1 MTTPGA
7 ADGARPASSGGRA
20 PSPAAETTNPADRTA
35 QEPPLLEL
43 RGIGKNF
50 GPVRALSDINLTIP
64 VGQVTALVGDNGA
77 GKSTLIK
84 TISGIWQP
92 DHGEILW
99 QGRPVHLHSPRA
111 AADLGIATVYQ
122 DLALCDNLDIVQNMF
137 LGREAM
143 KYLQLDEIGME
154 LAAKQTLADLSVVT
168 VRSIRQPVGSLS
180 GGQRQAVAV
189 AKAVMQQ
196 AQLVIMDEPTA
207 ALGVTQTRVVLEL
220 IDQLSSRG
228 IAVLVISHN
237 LNDVIQV
244 ADRVAVLYLGRLAA
258 VAPIDELDT
267 ASIVE
272 LMTTGRSGRLGAA
285 PGEPAH
291 AASQP
296 GARPAFPGWRHG
308 RQRDRGESHRRG
320 TVSTETHQPPESAE
334 QGDELATEAE
344 RAAAPEVIAGSLG
357 EYMRLLFRRI
367 RSGESGALPVTLGLI
382 AIVIYFQVR
391 NSLFLSPGNLVNLL
405 IQGSPYII
413 LGMAEVWV
421 LLLGEIDLSVGY
433 SGAVCA
439 VITAWAVFTLPWWVA
454 ILLGLAT
461 GAVIGSIFGLLITRL
476 ALPSFVVTLA
486 GLLGLQGLLI
496 LLVARS
502 GHGPGGSIPISNS
515 IIDGLTTGNLSPVA
529 GWIVMVV
536 IVAAAAAILLLRDR
550 QRRAAGLVTPPLSVT
565 VLKIVVMAVA
575 GVVVVLVGNADRGVG
590 LVSLRGVPWVVLI
603 VLGVL
608 VIYTVVLGRTR
619 FGRYIYAIGGNAE
632 AARRAGVNLNLIRTL
647 AFTLTGL
654 TAAIAGIVL
663 ASRLGSISTNTDG
676 GQLVLFA
683 VAAAVI
689 GGTHLFGGH
698 GKMIN
703 ALLGGLV
710 VAAIYNG
717 LGLLGLSAAATYIVT
732 ALVLLAAV
740 TIDALSQRGRSA

>member
-1 MTTPGA
+1 
-7 ADGARPASSGGRA
+7 
-20 PSPAAETTNPADRTA
+20 
-35 QEPPLLEL
+35 
-43 RGIGKNF
+43 
-50 GPVRALSDINLTIP
+50 
-64 VGQVTALVGDNGA
+64 
-77 GKSTLIK
+77 
-84 TISGIWQP
+84 
-92 DHGEILW
+92 
-99 QGRPVHLHSPRA
+99 
-111 AADLGIATVYQ
+111 
-122 DLALCDNLDIVQNMF
+122 
-137 LGREAM
+137 
-143 KYLQLDEIGME
+143 
-154 LAAKQTLADLSVVT
+154 
-168 VRSIRQPVGSLS
+168 
-180 GGQRQAVAV
+180 
-189 AKAVMQQ
+189 
-196 AQLVIMDEPTA
+196 
-207 ALGVTQTRVVLEL
+207 
-220 IDQLSSRG
+220 
-228 IAVLVISHN
+228 
-237 LNDVIQV
+237 
-244 ADRVAVLYLGRLAA
+244 
-258 VAPIDELDT
+258 
-267 ASIVE
+267 
-272 LMTTGRSGRLGAA
+272 
-285 PGEPAH
+285 
-291 AASQP
+291 
-296 GARPAFPGWRHG
+296 
-308 RQRDRGESHRRG
+308 
-320 TVSTETHQPPESAE
+320 VSTETHQPPAE
-334 QGDELATEAE
+334 QGDDLAAQAAT
-344 RAAAPEVIAGSLG
+344 AAPEVIAGSLG
-357 EYMRLLFRRI
+357 EYIRILARRI
-367 RSGESGALPVTLGLI
+367 RSGESGALPVTLGLV

-439 VITAWAVFTLPWWVA
+439 VITAWAVFSVPWWVA

-476 ALPSFVVTLA
+476 GLPSFVVTLA

-536 IVAAAAAILLLRDR
+536 IVAAAAVILLLRDR
-550 QRRAAGLVTPPLSVT
+550 QRRAAGLVTPPISVT
-565 VLKIVVMAVA
+565 LLKIVVMAVA
-575 GVVVVLVGNADRGVG
+575 GVVVVLVGNANRGVG

-608 VIYTVVLGRTR
+608 VIYTIVLGRTR

-632 AARRAGVNLNLIRTL
+632 AARRAGINLNLIRTL
-647 AFTLTGL
+647 AFTLTGV

>member
-1 MTTPGA
+1 M
-7 ADGARPASSGGRA
+7 
-20 PSPAAETTNPADRTA
+20 
-35 QEPPLLEL
+35 
-43 RGIGKNF
+43 
-50 GPVRALSDINLTIP
+50 
-64 VGQVTALVGDNGA
+64 
-77 GKSTLIK
+77 
-84 TISGIWQP
+84 
-92 DHGEILW
+92 
-99 QGRPVHLHSPRA
+99 
-111 AADLGIATVYQ
+111 
-122 DLALCDNLDIVQNMF
+122 
-137 LGREAM
+137 
-143 KYLQLDEIGME
+143 
-154 LAAKQTLADLSVVT
+154 
-168 VRSIRQPVGSLS
+168 
-180 GGQRQAVAV
+180 
-189 AKAVMQQ
+189 
-196 AQLVIMDEPTA
+196 
-207 ALGVTQTRVVLEL
+207 
-220 IDQLSSRG
+220 
-228 IAVLVISHN
+228 
-237 LNDVIQV
+237 
-244 ADRVAVLYLGRLAA
+244 
-258 VAPIDELDT
+258 
-267 ASIVE
+267 
-272 LMTTGRSGRLGAA
+272 
-285 PGEPAH
+285 
-291 AASQP
+291 
-296 GARPAFPGWRHG
+296 
-308 RQRDRGESHRRG
+308 
-320 TVSTETHQPPESAE
+320 STETHQPPAE
-334 QGDELATEAE
+334 QGDELAAE
-344 RAAAPEVIAGSLG
+344 VARTAAPEVIAGSLG
-357 EYMRLLFRRI
+357 EYLRILLRRI

-439 VITAWAVFTLPWWVA
+439 VITAWAVFTVPWWVA

-461 GAVIGSIFGLLITRL
+461 GAVIGTIFGLLITRL
-476 ALPSFVVTLA
+476 GLPSFVVTLA
-486 GLLGLQGLLI
+486 GLLGLQGLMI
-496 LLVARS
+496 VLVARS

-515 IIDGLTTGNLSPVA
+515 IIDDLTTGNLSPVA

-550 QRRAAGLVTPPLSVT
+550 QRRAAGLVTPPISIT

-608 VIYTVVLGRTR
+608 AIYTVVLGRTR

-632 AARRAGVNLNLIRTL
+632 AARRAGVSLNLIRTL

-663 ASRLGSISTNTDG
+663 ASRLGSISTDTDG

-740 TIDALSQRGRSA
+740 TVDALSRRGRTA

>member
-1 MTTPGA
+1 M
-7 ADGARPASSGGRA
+7 
-20 PSPAAETTNPADRTA
+20 
-35 QEPPLLEL
+35 
-43 RGIGKNF
+43 
-50 GPVRALSDINLTIP
+50 
-64 VGQVTALVGDNGA
+64 
-77 GKSTLIK
+77 
-84 TISGIWQP
+84 
-92 DHGEILW
+92 
-99 QGRPVHLHSPRA
+99 
-111 AADLGIATVYQ
+111 
-122 DLALCDNLDIVQNMF
+122 
-137 LGREAM
+137 
-143 KYLQLDEIGME
+143 
-154 LAAKQTLADLSVVT
+154 
-168 VRSIRQPVGSLS
+168 
-180 GGQRQAVAV
+180 
-189 AKAVMQQ
+189 
-196 AQLVIMDEPTA
+196 
-207 ALGVTQTRVVLEL
+207 
-220 IDQLSSRG
+220 
-228 IAVLVISHN
+228 
-237 LNDVIQV
+237 
-244 ADRVAVLYLGRLAA
+244 
-258 VAPIDELDT
+258 
-267 ASIVE
+267 
-272 LMTTGRSGRLGAA
+272 
-285 PGEPAH
+285 
-291 AASQP
+291 
-296 GARPAFPGWRHG
+296 
-308 RQRDRGESHRRG
+308 
-320 TVSTETHQPPESAE
+320 STETHQPPAE
-334 QGDELATEAE
+334 PGDEVAADVAQT
-344 RAAAPEVIAGSLG
+344 AAPEVIAGSLG
-357 EYMRLLFRRI
+357 EYLRILARRI

-439 VITAWAVFTLPWWVA
+439 VITAWAVFSVPWWVA

-461 GAVIGSIFGLLITRL
+461 GAVIGAIFGLLITRL

-536 IVAAAAAILLLRDR
+536 IVAAAAVILLLRDR
-550 QRRAAGLVTPPLSVT
+550 QRRAAGLVTPPISIT

-632 AARRAGVNLNLIRTL
+632 AARRAGISLNLIRTL
-647 AFTLTGL
+647 AFTLTGV

-740 TIDALSQRGRSA
+740 TIDALSQRGPRTA

>member
-1 MTTPGA
+1 M
-7 ADGARPASSGGRA
+7 
-20 PSPAAETTNPADRTA
+20 
-35 QEPPLLEL
+35 
-43 RGIGKNF
+43 
-50 GPVRALSDINLTIP
+50 
-64 VGQVTALVGDNGA
+64 
-77 GKSTLIK
+77 
-84 TISGIWQP
+84 
-92 DHGEILW
+92 
-99 QGRPVHLHSPRA
+99 
-111 AADLGIATVYQ
+111 
-122 DLALCDNLDIVQNMF
+122 
-137 LGREAM
+137 
-143 KYLQLDEIGME
+143 
-154 LAAKQTLADLSVVT
+154 
-168 VRSIRQPVGSLS
+168 
-180 GGQRQAVAV
+180 
-189 AKAVMQQ
+189 
-196 AQLVIMDEPTA
+196 
-207 ALGVTQTRVVLEL
+207 
-220 IDQLSSRG
+220 
-228 IAVLVISHN
+228 
-237 LNDVIQV
+237 
-244 ADRVAVLYLGRLAA
+244 
-258 VAPIDELDT
+258 
-267 ASIVE
+267 
-272 LMTTGRSGRLGAA
+272 
-285 PGEPAH
+285 
-291 AASQP
+291 
-296 GARPAFPGWRHG
+296 
-308 RQRDRGESHRRG
+308 
-320 TVSTETHQPPESAE
+320 STETHQPPAE
-334 QGDELATEAE
+334 PGDEVAADVAQT
-344 RAAAPEVIAGSLG
+344 AAPEVIAGSLG
-357 EYMRLLFRRI
+357 EYLRILARRI

-439 VITAWAVFTLPWWVA
+439 VITAWAVFSVPWWVA

-461 GAVIGSIFGLLITRL
+461 GAVIGAIFGLLITRL

-515 IIDGLTTGNLSPVA
+515 IIDGLTTGNLSPIA

-536 IVAAAAAILLLRDR
+536 IVAAAAASLLLRDR

-608 VIYTVVLGRTR
+608 VIYTIVLGRTR

-632 AARRAGVNLNLIRTL
+632 AARRAGISLNLIRTL
-647 AFTLTGL
+647 AFTLTGV

-740 TIDALSQRGRSA
+740 TIDALSQRGRTA

>member
-1 MTTPGA
+1 
-7 ADGARPASSGGRA
+7 
-20 PSPAAETTNPADRTA
+20 
-35 QEPPLLEL
+35 
-43 RGIGKNF
+43 
-50 GPVRALSDINLTIP
+50 
-64 VGQVTALVGDNGA
+64 
-77 GKSTLIK
+77 
-84 TISGIWQP
+84 
-92 DHGEILW
+92 
-99 QGRPVHLHSPRA
+99 
-111 AADLGIATVYQ
+111 
-122 DLALCDNLDIVQNMF
+122 MF
-137 LGREAM
+137 LGREEI
-143 KYLQLDEIGME
+143 KHFQLDEISME

-237 LNDVIQV
+237 LNDVMSS
-244 ADRVAVLYLGRLAA
+244 ADRIAVLYLGRLAA
-258 VAPIDELDT
+258 IAPVEDLDT
-267 ASIVE
+267 ASVVE
-272 LMTTGRSGRLGAA
+272 LMTTGRSGRIAPGGGAA
-285 PGEPAH
+285 GPRRQPAWR
-291 AASQP
+291 
-296 GARPAFPGWRHG
+296 RPRFPGRWRHARRWHHG
-308 RQRDRGESHRRG
+308 ISHRGG

-334 QGDELATEAE
+334 QGDELAAEA
-344 RAAAPEVIAGSLG
+344 AGTAAPEVLAGSLG
-357 EYMRLLFRRI
+357 EYTRMQLRRI
-367 RSGESGALPVTLGLI
+367 RNGESGALPVTLGLI
-382 AIVIYFQVR
+382 AIVIYFQAR

-405 IQGSPYII
+405 IQGAPYIV
-413 LGMAEVWV
+413 LGMAEVFV

-433 SGAVCA
+433 SGAVAA
-439 VITAWAVFTLPWWVA
+439 VIMAWAVFTVPWWVA

-461 GAVIGSIFGLLITRL
+461 GAFFGLIFGVLITRL
-476 ALPSFVVTLA
+476 RLPSFVVTLS
-486 GLLGLQGLLI
+486 GLLGLQGLMI
-496 LLVARS
+496 VLVARS
-502 GHGPGGSIPISNS
+502 GHGPGGSIPISDS
-515 IIDGLTTGNLSPVA
+515 IIDDLTTGNLSVAA
-529 GWIVMVV
+529 GWIVMVAIV
-536 IVAAAAAILLLRDR
+536 AVAAAVLLLRDR

-565 VLKIVVMAVA
+565 LLKIVVMAMA
-575 GVVVVLVGNADRGVG
+575 GIVVVLVGNADRGTA
-590 LVSLRGVPWVVLI
+590 LVPLRGVPWVVLI

-608 VIYTVVLGRTR
+608 AIWTVLLGRTR

-632 AARRAGVNLNLIRTL
+632 AARRAGVSLNLIRTL
-647 AFTLTGL
+647 AFVLCGV
-654 TAAIAGIVL
+654 TAAIAGILL
-663 ASRLGSISTNTDG
+663 ASRLGSISTDVDG

-717 LGLLGLSAAATYIVT
+717 LGLLGLSAAVTYIVT

-740 TIDALSQRGRSA
+740 TVDALSRRGGSPDLTALPGSCDGVRAWRGTPSHAHPAKPPAPAVAEQTLSKSLSTAATLVGTTEAARPWPTPAPPAGRRTCAGGS

>member
-1 MTTPGA
+1 M
-7 ADGARPASSGGRA
+7 
-20 PSPAAETTNPADRTA
+20 
-35 QEPPLLEL
+35 
-43 RGIGKNF
+43 
-50 GPVRALSDINLTIP
+50 
-64 VGQVTALVGDNGA
+64 
-77 GKSTLIK
+77 
-84 TISGIWQP
+84 
-92 DHGEILW
+92 
-99 QGRPVHLHSPRA
+99 
-111 AADLGIATVYQ
+111 
-122 DLALCDNLDIVQNMF
+122 
-137 LGREAM
+137 
-143 KYLQLDEIGME
+143 
-154 LAAKQTLADLSVVT
+154 
-168 VRSIRQPVGSLS
+168 
-180 GGQRQAVAV
+180 
-189 AKAVMQQ
+189 
-196 AQLVIMDEPTA
+196 
-207 ALGVTQTRVVLEL
+207 
-220 IDQLSSRG
+220 
-228 IAVLVISHN
+228 
-237 LNDVIQV
+237 
-244 ADRVAVLYLGRLAA
+244 
-258 VAPIDELDT
+258 
-267 ASIVE
+267 
-272 LMTTGRSGRLGAA
+272 
-285 PGEPAH
+285 
-291 AASQP
+291 
-296 GARPAFPGWRHG
+296 
-308 RQRDRGESHRRG
+308 
-320 TVSTETHQPPESAE
+320 STETHQPPESAE
-334 QGDELATEAE
+334 QGGELATEAE
-344 RAAAPEVIAGSLG
+344 RAAAPEVMAGSLG
-357 EYMRLLFRRI
+357 EYMRLLLRRI

-439 VITAWAVFTLPWWVA
+439 VITAWAVFSVPWWVA

-461 GAVIGSIFGLLITRL
+461 GAVIGSVFGLLITRL

-536 IVAAAAAILLLRDR
+536 IVAAAAASLLLRDR

-590 LVSLRGVPWVVLI
+590 LVSLRGVPWVVLV

-632 AARRAGVNLNLIRTL
+632 AARRAGINLNLIRTL